1 MFPPVEPPDP
11 DVSTAQTVHKGHGR
25 IQVRTVHSRPLRSRW
40 IESWGLVNA
49 KQVIRIE
56 RVRRSQRVETREV
69 EYYLT
74 SLATTRAT
82 AFDLMRWIRAHWRI
96 ESQWHHVRD
105 GTCDEDHCRVRK
117 GASAQVLA
125 ALRNAAIHLLAGVDA
140 LSVRAATQR
149 LQIHPEEALDLLNST
164 PV

>member
-1 MFPPVEPPDP
+1 MQSPDP
-11 DVSTAQTVHKGHGR
+11 DVSTAQTVNKGHGR
-25 IQVRTVHSRPLRSRW
+25 IEIRTVQSSSLLSRL
-40 IESWGLVNA
+40 IESWGFVNA
-49 KQVIRIE
+49 RQVIRIE
-56 RVRRSQRVETREV
+56 RVRRVQRVETREV

-74 SLATTRAT
+74 SLDTTQAT
-82 AFDLMRWIRAHWRI
+82 AFDLMTWIRAHWRI
-96 ESQWHHVRD
+96 ENQLHHVRD
-105 GTCDEDHCRVRK
+105 GTFDEDRCRVRK

-164 PV
+164 AV